1 MYYVRHMTTNASK
14 KTGYINTKV
23 TPAPK
28 AEVVSVLER
37 LGVSND
43 RSSDMFLSQVV
54 LQQGLAFKVRIPNVE
69 TAAESTVEPTLENT
83 VATRRTLQHSAKRAA
98 DVSVDSKRQNV
109 TPPQPL
115 DAQTQHAAKIF
126 LEKIASRHP
135 FHEALLFG
143 SRARNTHTTDSDAD
157 IAVVLKGPNRDRA
170 DAVKSMA
177 AISFHVML
185 ETGVMVEAL
194 PLWLDEVEDPESFSN
209 PTLIRNILRE
219 GIRL

>member
-1 MYYVRHMTTNASK
+1 MTTNASK
-14 KTGYINTKV
+14 KTGYINTRV
-23 TPAPK
+23 TPALK
-28 AEVVSVLER
+28 AEAESVLER
-37 LGVSND
+37 LGVSTTEAVT
-43 RSSDMFLSQVV
+43 MFLSQVV
-54 LQQGLAFKVRIPNVE
+54 LQQGLPFNVRIPNV
-69 TAAESTVEPTLENT
+69 
-83 VATRRTLQHSAKRAA
+83 
-98 DVSVDSKRQNV
+98 DVKRQNV
-109 TPPQPL
+109 TPPQLL

-143 SRARNTHTTDSDAD
+143 SRARDTHTTDSDAD

-177 AISFHVML
+177 AIAFHVML

-194 PLWLDEVEDPESFSN
+194 PLWLDEIKDPDSFSN
-209 PTLIRNILRE
+209 PALIRNILRE

>member
-1 MYYVRHMTTNASK
+1 MTINASK
-14 KTGYINTKV
+14 KTGYINTRI
-23 TPAPK
+23 TPALK
-28 AEVVSVLER
+28 AEAESVLER
-37 LGVSND
+37 LGVSTTEAVT
-43 RSSDMFLSQVV
+43 MFLSQVV
-54 LQQGLAFKVRIPNVE
+54 LQQGLPFNVRIPSAE
-69 TAAESTVEPTLENT
+69 TAAETAVETTTEKTAAKRL
-83 VATRRTLQHSAKRAA
+83 TLQHSAKCAA
-98 DVSVDSKRQNV
+98 HGSADLKNSDVTVRQL
-109 TPPQPL
+109 P

-143 SRARNTHTTDSDAD
+143 SRARDTHTTDSDAD

-177 AISFHVML
+177 AIAFHVML

-194 PLWLDEVEDPESFSN
+194 PLWLDEIEDPESFSN
-209 PTLIRNILRE
+209 PALIRNILRE